1 MINRLHVTRSCC
13 NAIKRLGQNRRW
25 YKAAKS
31 ESPSDLSLLMLS
43 VKLRYS
49 GFQTWNGQLWS
60 VVLQYAKS
68 WRFIWSP
75 PFTLAFY
82 IFLEESIVPTLR
94 WPLTILSKLLNSR
107 LERTRRLCT
116 FFLQRQV
123 LSLLAG
129 RTVTIDDL
137 VHLFPGGLPVFC
149 PGRLGSDIHL
159 GDIVPSGRGWIKS
172 FLVQF
177 WSNLTWKSEWWG
189 LWRSQYVA
197 LADFHLTGVA

>member
-13 NAIKRLGQNRRW
+13 DAIKRLGQNRRW

-31 ESPSDLSLLMLS
+31 ESPSDRKSVPTYVVSQTSLLWIPNL
-43 VKLRYS
+43 KWAALKR
-49 GFQTWNGQLWS
+49 GLAQ
-60 VVLQYAKS
+60 LQYAKS

-82 IFLEESIVPTLR
+82 IFLEESVVPTLR

-177 WSNLTWKSEWWG
+177 
-189 LWRSQYVA
+189 
-197 LADFHLTGVA
+197 